1 MTSDPLPD
9 HPEAAPTTNPIAG
22 DGDGGGAVVAT
33 HGRYYRNVRYLLSAG
48 LVAMGLWF
56 AYDGW
61 KAWPAKTAR
70 IDQIE
75 QTELPAADARGD
87 TDAKGRLQAE
97 LKELGSR
104 HSDTSIR
111 TQKQLA
117 VACPIG
123 GVALLCWT
131 LHNSRGRI
139 RFDGHTL
146 EVPGHPPLPVD
157 AITAL
162 DKSKWDRKGIAYAH
176 YDVGGKTG
184 QARLDDFVYERDPI
198 DKIVD
203 RLTALL
209 QGPDETKEPNPDAAD
224 AGV

>member
-1 MTSDPLPD
+1 MTTDPSPAD
-9 HPEAAPTTNPIAG
+9 TTTAPAAPVTVTADAPVIAT
-22 DGDGGGAVVAT
+22 A
-33 HGRYYRNVRYLLSAG
+33 GRYYRNVRYLLSAG
-48 LVAMGLWF
+48 LVVMGLWF

-87 TDAKGRLQAE
+87 TDAKAKLQGE
-97 LKELGSR
+97 LKELGTR

-123 GVALLCWT
+123 GVILLGWT
-131 LHNSRGRI
+131 LYNSRGRV
-139 RFDGHTL
+139 RFDGQTL
-146 EVPGHPPLPVD
+146 EVPGHPPIGVD

-162 DKSKWDRKGIAYAH
+162 DKSKWDRKGIAYAE
-176 YDVGGKTG
+176 YDVNGKTG
-184 QARLDDFVYERDPI
+184 RARLDDFVYDRDPI

-203 RLTALL
+203 ALTATLNESAEAK
-209 QGPDETKEPNPDAAD
+209 DE
-224 AGV
+224 G